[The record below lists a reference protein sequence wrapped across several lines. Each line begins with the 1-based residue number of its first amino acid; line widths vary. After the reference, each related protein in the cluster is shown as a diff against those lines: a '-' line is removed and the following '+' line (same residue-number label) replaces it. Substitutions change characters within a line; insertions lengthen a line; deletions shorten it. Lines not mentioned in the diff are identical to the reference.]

1 MVRRNLFIDKR
12 DQAQEKEEEG
22 AFSFSYLM
30 ALRSAQGLALPPGVA
45 LGNEPPKPKPKP
57 KPKPEAVKTKLKP
70 ANPT

>member
-1 MVRRNLFIDKR
+1 MVVRRNSFIDKR

-30 ALRSAQGLALPPGVA
+30 AFRSAQGLALPPGVA

-57 KPKPEAVKTKLKP
+57 KPEAVKTKLKP